1 LTTTVRTD
9 EIGLSALILV
19 GAAWLVFALIFV
31 LRARTPKVRE
41 VKRATVS
48 RFGIASQAVAFI
60 FVWAFHRPQWW
71 PFSASTGA
79 ELVLAIVAIVFAWLG
94 GWLCFWSVQTL
105 GKQWTLRARVIEGH
119 ELITAGPYG
128 IVRNPIYL
136 GLFGLILATGLVLAT
151 WWALAAGIVFYLVGT
166 LVRIRAEEALLRETF
181 GAQFA
186 DYASR
191 VPAFVPRLR

>member
-1 LTTTVRTD
+1 
-9 EIGLSALILV
+9 
-19 GAAWLVFALIFV
+19 
-31 LRARTPKVRE
+31 
-41 VKRATVS
+41 
-48 RFGIASQAVAFI
+48 
-60 FVWAFHRPQWW
+60 
-71 PFSASTGA
+71 
-79 ELVLAIVAIVFAWLG
+79 VLAIVAIVFAWLG

-181 GAQFA
+181 GAQCA